1 MNVETANIIILF
13 NRKNFSAK
21 NLQKSIGI
29 TTIMLIG
36 PPVIPPTRQDP

>member
-13 NRKNFSAK
+13 NRKNYSAN
-21 NLQKSIGI
+21 NLQKSISI
-29 TTIMLIG
+29 ASKMLIE